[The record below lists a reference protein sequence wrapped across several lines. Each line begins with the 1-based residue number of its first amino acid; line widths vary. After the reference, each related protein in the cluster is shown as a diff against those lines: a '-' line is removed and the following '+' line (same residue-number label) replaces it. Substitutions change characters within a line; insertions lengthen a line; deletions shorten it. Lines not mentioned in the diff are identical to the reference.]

1 MEKNSSSALDLVQ
14 IRGIALFVFIIRK
27 VKRVKLRFGKYYV
40 CKNFKKNISN
50 RGKKSQTMCHDYKKI
65 LTTLIRFDSLSTD
78 VKVLDF
84 ASGTQAN

>member
-1 MEKNSSSALDLVQ
+1 M
-14 IRGIALFVFIIRK
+14 
-27 VKRVKLRFGKYYV
+27 V
-40 CKNFKKNISN
+40 CKNLKKNLSN

-84 ASGTQAN
+84 ALGTQATHEVNVGTLQTT